1 MPSQLRLD
9 FDFDA
14 DRLQRDLA
22 LVRSD
27 EWIAHF
33 NKNDYDG
40 GWSGV
45 SLRSIGGAA
54 KNILPGAKASPDSFA
69 DTPILAR
76 CSYFAEVLR
85 HFRCPIRSAR
95 LLRLQPGSIIR
106 EHRDQDLGFKDGEVR
121 IHVPIITNPD
131 VALFVN
137 GDRLPMNPGEAW
149 YIDFSLPHRV
159 RNRGTTD
166 RIHLVIDCIVDDWLR
181 GVLAPVAAEA
191 EATITRPQTKA
202 PRSPEAFR
210 QFRAVVE
217 QDDALQEDLRDIT
230 DRELFASRLVKLG
243 ASRGCHFA
251 EADVAEA
258 LRAERRVWLDRRM
271 MK

>member
-1 MPSQLRLD
+1 MLSQLRLD
-9 FDFDA
+9 FEFDA

-27 EWIAHF
+27 EWVAHF

-54 KNILPGAKASPDSFA
+54 KDILPGAKASLDSFA
-69 DTPILAR
+69 DTPILER

-95 LLRLQPGSIIR
+95 LLKLQPGSIIR

-131 VALFVN
+131 VAFFVN
-137 GDRLPMNPGEAW
+137 GDRLPMHPGEVW

-159 RNRGTTD
+159 RNRGNTD
-166 RIHLVIDCIVDDWLR
+166 RVHLVIDCIVDDWLR
-181 GVLAPVAAEA
+181 GVLAPVTAEPDVPPP
-191 EATITRPQTKA
+191 ET
-202 PRSPEAFR
+202 PRSPEALR
-210 QFRAVVE
+210 RFRAVVE
-217 QDDALQEDLRDIT
+217 QDDALQEDLRDIM
-230 DRELFASRLVKLG
+230 DRELFVSRLVKQG

-251 EADVAEA
+251 EADVEEA
-258 LRAERRVWLDRRM
+258 LQAERRVWLDRRL

>member
-1 MPSQLRLD
+1 MLSQLRLD
-9 FDFDA
+9 FQFDA

-22 LVRSD
+22 LIRSD
-27 EWIAHF
+27 EWVAHF

-45 SLRSIGGAA
+45 SLRGIGGAA
-54 KNILPGAKASPDSFA
+54 KNIVPGAKASLDSFA

-76 CSYFAEVLR
+76 CPYFAEVLR
-85 HFRCPIRSAR
+85 HFHCPIRSAR
-95 LLRLQPGSIIR
+95 LLRLCPGSIIR
-106 EHRDQDLGFKDGEVR
+106 EHRDQDLGFQDGEVR
-121 IHVPIITNPD
+121 IHVPISTNPD
-131 VALFVN
+131 VSFFVN
-137 GDRLPMNPGEAW
+137 GDRLPMNPGEVW

-159 RNRGTTD
+159 RNRGNTD
-166 RIHLVIDCIVDDWLR
+166 RIHLVIDCVVDDWLR
-181 GVLAPVAAEA
+181 DALAPLTAEA
-191 EATITRPQTKA
+191 DEPQHKA

-217 QDDALQEDLRDIT
+217 QDEALQEDLRDIT
-230 DRELFASRLVKLG
+230 DRELFASRLVKQG

-251 EADVAEA
+251 EADVEEA
-258 LRAERRVWLDRRM
+258 LQAERRVWLDRRL